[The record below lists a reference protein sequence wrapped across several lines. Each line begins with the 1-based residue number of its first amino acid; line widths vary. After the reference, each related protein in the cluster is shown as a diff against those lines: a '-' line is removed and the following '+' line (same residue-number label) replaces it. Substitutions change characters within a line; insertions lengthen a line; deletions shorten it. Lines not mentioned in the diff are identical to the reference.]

1 MPSIRPKECYECG
14 AYQWSKLICQD
25 LKNESMCK
33 IEPDY
38 NGGENVISQVVL
50 IRNTQRNLVT
60 GVSQFTLKAVIENK
74 PNPKYL

>member
-14 AYQWSKLICQD
+14 AYQWSNLICQD

-38 NGGENVISQVVL
+38 KGGENEISQVVL
-50 IRNTQRNLVT
+50 IKNTQRDLIS
-60 GVSQFTLKAVIENK
+60 GASRYTLKAVVENK
-74 PNPKYL
+74 PKPEYL